1 MPGIEDLPGLVSRLE
16 RVAIRLE
23 TSTKAQV
30 FSPIEKP
37 ELITAEVSTA
47 AVKAYQ
53 EVIDSPLKVFL
64 EKCTEIGGDVATMGT
79 MLDKAFRAQKE
90 FLVIVSRSKKPS
102 GEDFQTLLK
111 STADSIEEI
120 QAFREKN
127 RRSDFFNH
135 LSALSESIAALGWVA
150 VEPAPAPFVLE
161 MNNAGQFYT
170 NRVLKDWKEKSKIHV
185 EWVKSWIETLAEL
198 QLFVKEFH
206 TTGLVWNNNGE
217 NAIQVA
223 KSDLSTPA
231 PVKGAPAP
239 PPPPPP
245 PPPPAPAA
253 EGASESASSGA
264 SSSRSA
270 LLDALNQG
278 EDLTKGLRKVTESE
292 MTHKNPALRAK
303 STVDDVAKKVTEKPT
318 TGDRKPPIMELDG
331 KKWNIENVNGNNGVS
346 IETTGTNQSVYIYK
360 CNGSTFHIQGKCNNI
375 ILDSCKKTAILFDS
389 VVSSCEFI
397 NCQSVKM
404 QVTGSVPTIS
414 VDKTDGCQMFLSK
427 ESIAAYV
434 ISAKSTEMN
443 IMMPEGDEFVELP
456 VPEQFM
462 TVING
467 GKLQTMPTEPANF
480 PQFQ

>member
-1 MPGIEDLPGLVSRLE
+1 MPGIEDLPGLISRLE
-16 RVAIRLE
+16 KVAIRLE

-30 FSPIEKP
+30 FSPIDKTDP
-37 ELITAEVSTA
+37 TLAEVPAAA

-53 EVIDSPLKVFL
+53 ELIDGPLKVFL
-64 EKCTEIGGDVATMGT
+64 EKCGEIGGDVNTIGG
-79 MLDKAFRAQKE
+79 MLQKAFDAQKE
-90 FLVIVSRSKKPS
+90 FLVIVSRSKQPS
-102 GEDFQTLLK
+102 DADFQTLLK
-111 STADSIEEI
+111 NTASSIEEI

-127 RRSDFFNH
+127 RRSDLFNH

-150 VEPAPAPFVLE
+150 VAPAPAPFVLE

-185 EWVKSWIETLAEL
+185 EWVKSWIETLADL
-198 QLFVKEFH
+198 QMYVKVYY
-206 TTGLVWNNNGE
+206 TTGLVWNTNGGD
-217 NAIQVA
+217 AMQAA
-223 KSDLSTPA
+223 KSSTPTTTT
-231 PVKGAPAP
+231 GAP

-253 EGASESASSGA
+253 ATEAAAESTPSG
-264 SSSRSA
+264 SSRTA
-270 LLDALNQG
+270 LLEALNQG
-278 EDLTKGLRKVTESE
+278 DELTKGLRKVDETE
-292 MTHKNPALRAK
+292 MTHKNPSLRAK
-303 STVDDVAKKVTEKPT
+303 SAADSAAKKAAEKTTEGSEKP
-318 TGDRKPPIMELDG
+318 PVMELDG
-331 KKWNIENVNGNNGVS
+331 KKWNIEYVNGNPGAV
-346 IETTGTNQSVYIYK
+346 IETTGVNQSVYIYK
-360 CNGSTFHIQGKCNNI
+360 CNGSTFQIQGKCNNI
-375 ILDSCKKTAILFDS
+375 IMDNCKKTAILFDS

-414 VDKTDGCQMFLSK
+414 IDKTDGCQMFLSK
-427 ESIAAYV
+427 ESINAYV
-434 ISAKSTEMN
+434 ISAKSSEMN

-456 VPEQFM
+456 VPEQYM